1 MNKKEIKG
9 NFTEIIDSVLDEEEN
24 FNQEMKFRKTTDWKN
39 LNYKINKN
47 NNSINYDFENQK
59 NSEEDNILLTELKTI
74 KLSNNN
80 NNNNIKNLSQSIKID
95 ENNKIL
101 NENLFK
107 GKGFRSNREEFFE
120 NQKDLLNTSGITDIS
135 TLSTTPNVYQ
145 CAIPRPGTSRYKRA
159 TKTVNINL
167 FENLKKKK

>member
-9 NFTEIIDSVLDEEEN
+9 NFSEIIDSVLDEEEN
-24 FNQEMKFRKTTDWKN
+24 FSQEMKFRKTSDWKN

-59 NSEEDNILLTELKTI
+59 NSDNENILLTELKTI
-74 KLSNNN
+74 KIINNN
-80 NNNNIKNLSQSIKID
+80 NNNNINNVNQSIKIED
-95 ENNKIL
+95 NNKIN

-107 GKGFRSNREEFFE
+107 GKGFRSNRDEFFE

-135 TLSTTPNVYQ
+135 TLSTTPNIYQ

-159 TKTVNINL
+159 TKTININL
-167 FENLKKKK
+167 FENLKK

>member
-24 FNQEMKFRKTTDWKN
+24 INQEMKFRKTTDWKN

-59 NSEEDNILLTELKTI
+59 NSEEENILLTELKTI
-74 KLSNNN
+74 KIPN
-80 NNNNIKNLSQSIKID
+80 NNNNINTNQSIKI
-95 ENNKIL
+95 ENNKIM

-107 GKGFRSNREEFFE
+107 GKGFRSNKEEFFE

-135 TLSTTPNVYQ
+135 MLSTTPNVYQ

>member
-9 NFTEIIDSVLDEEEN
+9 NFSEIIDSVLDEEEN
-24 FNQEMKFRKTTDWKN
+24 FSQEMKFRKTSDWKN

-59 NSEEDNILLTELKTI
+59 NSDNENILLTELKTI
-74 KLSNNN
+74 KII
-80 NNNNIKNLSQSIKID
+80 NNNNINNVNQSIKIED
-95 ENNKIL
+95 NNKIN

-107 GKGFRSNREEFFE
+107 GKGFRSNRDQFFE
-120 NQKDLLNTSGITDIS
+120 NQKDLLNTSGITDVS
-135 TLSTTPNVYQ
+135 TLSTTPNIYQ

-159 TKTVNINL
+159 TKTININL
-167 FENLKKKK
+167 FENLKNK

>member
-1 MNKKEIKG
+1 MNNKEIKG

-59 NSEEDNILLTELKTI
+59 NSEEENILLTELKTI
-74 KLSNNN
+74 KISN
-80 NNNNIKNLSQSIKID
+80 NNNNIKNINQSMKI
-95 ENNKIL
+95 ENNKIM

-107 GKGFRSNREEFFE
+107 GKGFRSNKDEFFE

-135 TLSTTPNVYQ
+135 ILSTTPNVYQ
-145 CAIPRPGTSRYKRA
+145 CAIPRSGTSRYKRA